1 MAQIRL
7 LRTSARKVPGLS
19 LKALGCITCMVSGF
33 SLKTLGWIAAL
44 LSEVSSSSA
53 RFDIEQRLNRVVIM

>member
-1 MAQIRL
+1 MAQICL
-7 LRTSARKVPGLS
+7 HRTSARKVPGLS

-44 LSEVSSSSA
+44 LFRSLAVEGLESPGPV
-53 RFDIEQRLNRVVIM
+53 RVQIRTA